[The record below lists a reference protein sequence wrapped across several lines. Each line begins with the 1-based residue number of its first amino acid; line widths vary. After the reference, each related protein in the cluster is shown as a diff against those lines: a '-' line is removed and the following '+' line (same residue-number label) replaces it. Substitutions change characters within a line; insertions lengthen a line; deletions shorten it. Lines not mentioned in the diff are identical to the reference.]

1 MVKAIGLLS
10 GGLDSTLATKLML
23 SQGIEVISLNFITP
37 FCTCTRRGCKHE
49 ASRIAKEFDIEI
61 KVIAVGD
68 EYIKIIKNPEHRY
81 GKHMNPC
88 IDCRIFMFMK
98 AKMYMK
104 EIGASFI
111 FSGEVLGQR
120 PMSQRKEAMR
130 IIEKGSDLEGLIL
143 RPLSARFLEPTIP
156 EKEGLV
162 NREKLLEIKG
172 RWRKPQMKLAKLLGI
187 KDYPCPAGG
196 CKLTDL
202 HFSKRVKEAFE
213 HEEDSIHDMN
223 LLGYGRHFRLP
234 DGNKLIVGRN
244 EKENLILSSFASE
257 NDLLMKVLGYNSP
270 VALLK
275 GENGRGEDLKIAASI
290 CARYSD
296 CCCKLAEVRI
306 GHKGEWER
314 SIEVEPLNNQYV
326 KRFMI

>member
-1 MVKAIGLLS
+1 M
-10 GGLDSTLATKLML
+10 
-23 SQGIEVISLNFITP
+23 
-37 FCTCTRRGCKHE
+37 
-49 ASRIAKEFDIEI
+49 
-61 KVIAVGD
+61 
-68 EYIKIIKNPEHRY
+68 
-81 GKHMNPC
+81 
-88 IDCRIFMFMK
+88 
-98 AKMYMK
+98 
-104 EIGASFI
+104 
-111 FSGEVLGQR
+111 
-120 PMSQRKEAMR
+120 
-130 IIEKGSDLEGLIL
+130 
-143 RPLSARFLEPTIP
+143 
-156 EKEGLV
+156 V

-202 HFSKRVKEAFE
+202 HFSKRGKEAFE